1 MARLIFLLVL
11 ASILV
16 ATLGALRY
24 GGSFSWTDGH

>member
-16 ATLGALRY
+16 ANLGLIGF
-24 GGSFSWTDGH
+24 GGLSWTDGH